1 MTNSRWTSR
10 IVRIMMMFVPGLA
23 VMGSYCTLTDIRD
36 NVISGGLSFVKGSIS
51 EVLYDLTGIKDV
63 FNR

>member
-1 MTNSRWTSR
+1 
-10 IVRIMMMFVPGLA
+10 MMMFVPGLA